1 MEKIK
6 SINCYEKEG
15 KKFVVIGTND
25 GKSYSINFGL
35 VEYALKNVKVVKTN
49 GKN

>member
-15 KKFVVIGTND
+15 KKFVVITINE
-25 GKSYSINFGL
+25 GKAYSINIGL
-35 VEYALKNVKVVKTN
+35 VEYALNNVKEVKTN